1 MNDPGVVVNSA
12 TPVNARSLW
21 FNVGALNH
29 LHTTWLLGQGVV
41 FSRAVI
47 LYCDLLRLSLDRV
60 FCFVPKFKTIDLPA
74 ASFPGAKAASGK
86 LSQAK
91 FHFSSSPFW
100 KLPTGKNCHKQ
111 IFILS
116 SSPFE
121 SFPEGKAAISKIS
134 FSLLPFL
141 KASQGQKLP

>member
-86 LSQAK
+86 LPQAK
-91 FHFSSSPFW
+91 FHFSSSPF
-100 KLPTGKNCHKQ
+100 G
-111 IFILS
+111 
-116 SSPFE
+116 
-121 SFPEGKAAISKIS
+121 SFPEGKTAISKFS
-134 FSLLPFL
+134 FLAPPLL
-141 KASQGQKLP
+141 KASQREKLP